1 MVFGKK
7 SQGPKLATDVLA
19 HEKGK
24 VFTEM
29 KFTIPKSLRGH
40 LVTLSD
46 GDASSLPVV
55 DVVVTRASKRQ
66 KIAKTEPQAETSVK
80 MEPQEPKTQ
89 HQAETQAETSVK
101 IEPQAETSV
110 KTEPQADT
118 TSGAEGPASAHTV
131 PDHGESGGVAA
142 AANPLMLCNDDD
154 DL

>member
-7 SQGPKLATDVLA
+7 LQGPKLATDVLA

-55 DVVVTRASKRQ
+55 DVVVTRAAKRQ
-66 KIAKTEPQAETSVK
+66 KIAKT
-80 MEPQEPKTQ
+80 
-89 HQAETQAETSVK
+89 
-101 IEPQAETSV
+101 EPQAETSV

>member
-1 MVFGKK
+1 MFGKK
-7 SQGPKLATDVLA
+7 SQGPKLAADVLA

-24 VFTEM
+24 VFTKM
-29 KFTIPKSLRGH
+29 NFIIPKSLRGH

-66 KIAKTEPQAETSVK
+66 KIANTEPQAKTEDTTHEPKIQPIVK
-80 MEPQEPKTQ
+80 AEPQEPKTQ
-89 HQAETQAETSVK
+89 PHEPK
-101 IEPQAETSV
+101 IV
-110 KTEPQADT
+110 KTEPVEPADT
-118 TSGAEGPASAHTV
+118 TSGAEVPASAVTV
-131 PDHGESGGVAA
+131 PHHGESSGDAA

>member
-19 HEKGK
+19 HEKST
-24 VFTEM
+24 VFTKM
-29 KFTIPKSLRGH
+29 NFTIPKALRGH

-46 GDASSLPVV
+46 GDASNLPEV

-66 KIAKTEPQAETSVK
+66 KV
-80 MEPQEPKTQ
+80 
-89 HQAETQAETSVK
+89 
-101 IEPQAETSV
+101 V

-118 TSGAEGPASAHTV
+118 SVKTQPDESESVKTEPQESQTQPDESNIVKTEPMESADTTSGAEGEASAHTV
-131 PDHGESGGVAA
+131 PHHGESGAVAA
-142 AANPLMLCNDDD
+142 AANPVMLCNDDD

>member
-1 MVFGKK
+1 MFGKK
-7 SQGPKLATDVLA
+7 LQGPKLATDVLA

-80 MEPQEPKTQ
+80 
-89 HQAETQAETSVK
+89 
-101 IEPQAETSV
+101 
-110 KTEPQADT
+110 TEPQADT

>member
-101 IEPQAETSV
+101 
-110 KTEPQADT
+110 TEPQADT